1 MNEMIVY
8 VDVIFLENLILD
20 FIILLATGIISNS
33 KLKIFR
39 LIVSSSLGSI
49 CTVISFIFNVNEF
62 VLKILMSF
70 LIIFICFGFKNK
82 RLFLKNL
89 FVFYLTTIT
98 FGGTSFMFLFLVN
111 PKEVVYNTGHFLGLY
126 PVKMALMRRIC
137 WIFFDCWSSKNVK
150 KKVFEVL

>member
-82 RLFLKNL
+82 RLFQQL
-89 FVFYLTTIT
+89 
-98 FGGTSFMFLFLVN
+98 
-111 PKEVVYNTGHFLGLY
+111 
-126 PVKMALMRRIC
+126 
-137 WIFFDCWSSKNVK
+137 
-150 KKVFEVL
+150 